1 MPPAM
6 SPPEE
11 SRDLGEP
18 ADLTAD
24 TAVQKLP
31 ATPGWYTASL
41 TDRWNYAAPAGG
53 VLMTIALRAM
63 AAELNDPALRP
74 VSATA
79 IFCTRIGEGPMSVR
93 TEILRHGSGAA
104 QVRGALAPLGSP
116 GPGLEV
122 SATFARD
129 REGPDVID
137 AQMPDVPGPEEA
149 ERYVESEN
157 HLLRM
162 RLPFLHNFDIRL
174 ARGHKYWRS
183 DWEAGPAEFAQ
194 WYRYLRHP
202 KRGDGKLDPL
212 AIPPIAD
219 TMPTALRMK
228 VGPKYP
234 PFVAPSLD
242 LTVHFL
248 DDTTSEWL
256 LVVTRCRRALAGYA
270 TAEAEIWG
278 ADKKLIAFAT
288 QTMMIRK
295 YPLPT

>member
-1 MPPAM
+1 M

-11 SRDLGEP
+11 NEP

-24 TAVQKLP
+24 TAVQKVP
-31 ATPGWYTASL
+31 AVPGWYSASL
-41 TDRWNYAAPAGG
+41 TDRWSYIAPAGG
-53 VLMTIALRAM
+53 VLMTVALRAM
-63 AAELNDPALRP
+63 TAELNDPALRL

-79 IFCTRIGEGPMSVR
+79 IFCTRIPEGPMSVR
-93 TEILRHGSGAA
+93 TEILRHGGAAA
-104 QVRGALAPLGSP
+104 QVRGALAPAGSQ

-129 REGPDVID
+129 REGPNVID
-137 AQMPDVPGPEEA
+137 AGMPDVPGPDEA
-149 ERYVESEN
+149 ESYFESGN
-157 HLLRM
+157 QMLRR
-162 RLPFLHNFDIRL
+162 RLPIQHNFDVRL
-174 ARGHKYWRS
+174 ARGQKYWLPG
-183 DWEAGPAEFAQ
+183 WEAGPGEFAQ
-194 WYRYLRHP
+194 WFRYLRHP
-202 KRGDGKLDPL
+202 KRDDGKLDPL

-228 VGPKYP
+228 LGPKYP
-234 PFVAPSLD
+234 AFTAPSLD

-270 TAEAEIWG
+270 TAEAEVWG
-278 ADKKLIAFAT
+278 ADKKLVAFAT

-295 YPLPT
+295 YPLST